1 MILPALLMLPI
12 ALSIPPEP
20 PCPRGSSW
28 WAEVRMAPPG
38 AVFLRSGMT
47 FISGQSDGRVEGR
60 WISGGPGEV
69 HGAIAL
75 PLDADRTLALGLSG
89 TVGEALGVR
98 FGLALKDGTAFEV
111 QWPILQHPAM
121 PLRPVWRAA
130 HALDFGRG
138 ATGAAFGSWT
148 PGRPPRVWLSAS
160 RDGWAVTV
168 GSGGVSVSRCL
179 RGLRLPIRWQVGWMR
194 AGIPWAGART
204 DGSEARPPAGF
215 PASPIWTLGS

>member
-1 MILPALLMLPI
+1 MLQALVMLPL
-12 ALSIPPEP
+12 ALSVPPEP
-20 PCPRGSSW
+20 PCPRESSG

-38 AVFLRSGMT
+38 AVFLRSGVV
-47 FISGQSDGRVEGR
+47 FVSGQSEGRLEER
-60 WISGGPGEV
+60 WISGGTGEV

-75 PLDADRTLALGLSG
+75 PLDADRMLALGLSG

-98 FGLALKDGTAFEV
+98 FGLALEDGAALEV

-160 RDGWAVTV
+160 RHGWAVTV
-168 GSGGVSVSRCL
+168 GSGGVRVSRCI
-179 RGLRLPIRWQVGWMR
+179 RGHRLPIWWQVGWMR

-204 DGSEARPPAGF
+204 NASEARPPVGF